1 MDNPI
6 NISGQELEDKVQLHC
21 VLNNLSYQ
29 RAKTGSFEIDFIIE
43 TDKGK
48 VYADC
53 TNQNVGGSVEEKL
66 PHKIWKYYKKYKY
79 DNVSII
85 QGDHKVSN
93 HVLEHCKDLARVY
106 SFDLQFVSCEQF
118 CNGLTIKE
126 ESFFV

>member
-21 VLNNLSYQ
+21 VLNNLSYL

-106 SFDLQFVSCEQF
+106 NFDLKFVSCEQF
-118 CNGLTIKE
+118 CNSLNKNE
-126 ESFFV
+126 ESFFG

>member
-6 NISGQELEDKVQLHC
+6 NISGQELEERVQQYC
-21 VLNNLSYQ
+21 VLNDLSYQ

-43 TDKGK
+43 TDKGT

-85 QGDHKVSN
+85 QGEHKVSN

-106 SFDLQFVSCEQF
+106 NFDLKFVSCEQF
-118 CNGLTIKE
+118 FNTLNKGE
-126 ESFFV
+126 EGFFG

>member
-79 DNVSII
+79 DNV
-85 QGDHKVSN
+85 
-93 HVLEHCKDLARVY
+93 LEHCKDLARVY
-106 SFDLQFVSCEQF
+106 NFDLKFVSCEQF
-118 CNGLTIKE
+118 CNSLNKNE
-126 ESFFV
+126 ESFFG

>member
-126 ESFFV
+126 DSFFV

>member
-66 PHKIWKYYKKYKY
+66 PHKIRKYYKKYKY

-85 QGDHKVSN
+85 QGEHKVSN

-106 SFDLQFVSCEQF
+106 NFDLKFVSCEQF
-118 CNGLTIKE
+118 FNTLIKSE
-126 ESFFV
+126 EGFFG

>member
-106 SFDLQFVSCEQF
+106 KFDLKFVSCEQF
-118 CNGLTIKE
+118 CNSLNKNE
-126 ESFFV
+126 ESFFG